1 MRHTMIVFFAAGLAL
16 GACSSGNSSE
26 ESTTSQAIVVESTF
40 ATSTTAAEIP
50 VDQEVWPLTG
60 LPTGGEDATTAPV
73 LIVKIDN
80 TPSSRPQAGLAA
92 ADLVFDVL
100 VEGGISRFLAVFQ
113 SSMPEEVGPVRSA
126 REVDPKLIEPFGALY
141 AYSGGQD
148 FVVSRLRSVATD
160 VGFPRLGEAAYYRST
175 QRPAPY
181 DVILRTADVVDT
193 EHSGLSSGLLFGDLP
208 GNVGQPAT
216 DISLSLSSMSE
227 VGYLFTNGSYAR
239 SVGGEPHRDEAEGP
253 ISVTNVVVV
262 FVDVVATGRTDSA
275 GTAVP
280 DYDVVGSGSAIVFRD
295 GRVIEGTWQRSTS
308 ADLFALLD
316 GDGEQIPLAPG
327 TTWVE
332 VVPNG
337 RPTTWK

>member
-1 MRHTMIVFFAAGLAL
+1 MRRTMIVFVAAVLAL
-16 GACSSGNSSE
+16 GACSSGSSPE
-26 ESTTSQAIVVESTF
+26 ESTTSLAVVIDSTV
-40 ATSTTAAEIP
+40 ATSTTVAEVP

-80 TPSSRPQAGLAA
+80 TSSSRPQAGLAS

-100 VEGGISRFLAVFQ
+100 VEGGTPRFLAVYQ
-113 SSMPEEVGPVRSA
+113 SSVPDEVGPVRSA

-141 AYSGGQD
+141 SYSGGQD

-160 VGFPRLGEAAYYRST
+160 VGYPRLGEAAYYRSPE
-175 QRPAPY
+175 RPAPY
-181 DVILRTADVVDT
+181 DVILRTADVIDT
-193 EHSGLSSGLLFGDLP
+193 EHGGPSTGLLFGDLP
-208 GNVGQPAT
+208 GDVGEPAT
-216 DISLSLSSMSE
+216 DISLSISNLNE

-239 SVGGEPHRDEAEGP
+239 SVGGEPHRDATEGP

-262 FVDVVATGRTDSA
+262 FVDVLATGRTDSA
-275 GTAVP
+275 GAAVP
-280 DYDVVGSGSAIVFRD
+280 DYDVVGSGAATVFRD
-295 GRVIEGTWQRSTS
+295 GRAIEGTWQRATS
-308 ADLFALLD
+308 ASLFAFLD

-327 TTWVE
+327 TTWIE
-332 VVPNG
+332 VIPNG